1 MPWRRA
7 WQLSLV
13 FLPGEAPWT
22 EESGWSQSVGSLRVG
37 HDWVT
42 KHSTVCNSDIS
53 VIHCTFQCT
62 KPFQCTRIFINEY
75 YFSLTLVTNK
85 AKQPPLN
92 PMDYIVHRILQARIL
107 EWVAYPF
114 SRGSS
119 WPRNWTRVSCTAG
132 RFFTSWATREVWYTV
147 LYMLPNLPLKNY
159 TNSHAH
165 VSIYLPSLLT
175 LFKVTTI

>member
-1 MPWRRA
+1 MALYTGMYNGWH
-7 WQLSLV
+7 WYHCCILCYVLSLSHV
-13 FLPGEAPWT
+13 WL
-22 EESGWSQSVGSLRVG
+22 
-37 HDWVT
+37 
-42 KHSTVCNSDIS
+42 
-53 VIHCTFQCT
+53 
-62 KPFQCTRIFINEY
+62 
-75 YFSLTLVTNK
+75 LVTPRTVTS
-85 AKQPPLN
+85 QTPLS
-92 PMDYIVHRILQARIL
+92 MGILWARILEWVAMPSSRASSEPRDRKANSLPAEPPGSPRIL

-132 RFFTSWATREVWYTV
+132 RFFTSWATREIWYTV
-147 LYMLPNLPLKNY
+147 VYILPNLPLKNY